1 MSCSGTPCACLPL
14 PGGLCTMEGRPE
26 GDEKVTIGSR
36 GLVVRVLLSA
46 VGLVVLLVLSQMGG

>member
-1 MSCSGTPCACLPL
+1 
-14 PGGLCTMEGRPE
+14 MEGRPE